1 MLYSVVNGGENEEE
15 AMSVPSIAWPPLH
28 RLPIVLLVV
37 LAGCRSAPAP
47 PIAPP
52 PPEPPPIE
60 VPPIPDVVEETR
72 RIEEALET
80 VEIELAP
87 ADAAVPAA
95 APAPA
100 EPILPAAAEPAD
112 PPDPPA
118 LA

>member
-1 MLYSVVNGGENEEE
+1 
-15 AMSVPSIAWPPLH
+15 MSVPSKVWPPLR

-37 LAGCRSAPAP
+37 LSGCRSAPLPPAAP
-47 PIAPP
+47 PP
-52 PPEPPPIE
+52 PPEPPPI
-60 VPPIPDVVEETR
+60 VLPPIPDVVGETR

-87 ADAAVPAA
+87 SEAAVPVESPAPDESA
-95 APAPA
+95 LPAPA
-100 EPILPAAAEPAD
+100 SEPAD